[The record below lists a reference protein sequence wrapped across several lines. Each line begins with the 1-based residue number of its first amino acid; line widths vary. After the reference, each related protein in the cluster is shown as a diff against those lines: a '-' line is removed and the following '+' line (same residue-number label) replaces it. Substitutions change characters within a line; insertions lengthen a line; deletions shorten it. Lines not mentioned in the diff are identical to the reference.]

1 MENRKKIHQT
11 RSSRHHN
18 DEYEYVFVTAGKGR
32 EYFMKLQLALDLVD
46 IPGAIEVVKEVQD
59 HVDVVE
65 IGTPVVINEGLKA
78 VKEVKAAF
86 PNMTILADLKIMDA
100 AGYEVSQAAAAG
112 ADIITILGT
121 AEDESIKGAV
131 EEAKKQG
138 KQILADMIAVKD
150 IAGRAKELDE
160 LGVDYI
166 CVHTGYDLQAV
177 GKNSFEDLATIK
189 SVVKNAKTAIAGGI
203 KLETLPEVIK
213 ERPDLVIVGGGITSK
228 EDKKAAAAKMQEL
241 IQQSLVV
248 QQA

>member
-1 MENRKKIHQT
+1 
-11 RSSRHHN
+11 
-18 DEYEYVFVTAGKGR
+18 
-32 EYFMKLQLALDLVD
+32 MKLQLALDLVD
-46 IPGAIEVVKEVQD
+46 IPGAIELVKEVEN
-59 HVDVVE
+59 HIDVVE

-78 VKEVKAAF
+78 VKEMKAAF
-86 PNMTILADLKIMDA
+86 PNLTVLADLKIMDA

-150 IAGRAKELDE
+150 IEGRAQKLDE

-203 KLETLPEVIK
+203 KLETLPDVIK
-213 ERPDLVIVGGGITSK
+213 VKPDLIIVGGGITSND
-228 EDKKAAAAKMQEL
+228 DKKAVAAKMQEL
-241 IQQSLVV
+241 IKQG
-248 QQA
+248 